1 MNAHETYEHFIHS
14 EVSYRLREIL
24 NDEIDTSG
32 LTKTDI
38 KGIADRIVCMV
49 DLIDY
54 EKLDNTIRDFAN
66 KRIEEKKNIPSAD
79 KIEELANKIR
89 DLLVRKKL
97 WCDVR
102 IYFNGK
108 AYEAGSNG
116 ETRVIEKIDPHD
128 YFKYAGDI
136 LSMSFEGPLY
146 DEFNFSDDWKFEG
159 MFTNLLKRYGYYYE
173 LGNAWNLTLYK
184 N

>member
-1 MNAHETYEHFIHS
+1 MNAYELYKKFIHT
-14 EVSYRLREIL
+14 EVAYRLREVL
-24 NDEIDTSG
+24 NDEVDTSN
-32 LTKTDI
+32 LTNADI
-38 KGIADRIVCMV
+38 GKIADRVTDSV
-49 DLIDY
+49 EVIDY
-54 EKLDNTIRDFAN
+54 EKLDNALRELVRERF
-66 KRIEEKKNIPSAD
+66 EEKKNIPPAE

-89 DLLVRKKL
+89 DLLVRKRL
-97 WCDVR
+97 WRDTR

-128 YFKYAGDI
+128 YFEYAGDI

-146 DEFNFSDDWKFEG
+146 DEFNFSNDWKFEG
-159 MFTNLLKRYGYYYE
+159 MFTNLLKKYGYYYE

-184 N
+184 I